1 MTNLSTLIDQYAA
14 LKAAQGKLEA
24 EKKALEAALA
34 DLPKGNYE
42 SDNYRLGI
50 QVIEG
55 TKHDKV
61 LAAELKAVL
70 AQAEAD
76 YLANLS
82 RQYVTAHTEPTVVRR
97 HTIGLPTGKNLAEAA

>member
-14 LKAAQGKLEA
+14 LKSAMGKLEA

-42 SDNYRLGI
+42 SADYRLGI
-50 QVIEG
+50 QEIPG
-55 TKHDKV
+55 TKADDK
-61 LAAELKAVL
+61 LGAEIKAVL
-70 AQAEAD
+70 KQAEED
-76 YLANLS
+76 YRATLS
-82 RQYVTAHTEPTVVRR
+82 PQYLSAHTVKTLVRR